1 MVVAAKRQEVYE
13 EVKQTPTIAPRPAR
27 QVKQKRLRVH
37 PMILLFMVVIVVAGL
52 TALGI
57 SQKIRAIELEY
68 QLQALKAE
76 LHEVQREGQQLQLKV
91 EQLQSLA
98 KIDTLARERLGM
110 IDPQGAHVLALA
122 DWEFSPNTQMATNPG
137 PRQVLARETKHLW
150 AVVYQWVG
158 ARLPV
163 MGTAEAGLMGR

>member
-1 MVVAAKRQEVYE
+1 MVLAAKRQEVYE
-13 EVKQTPTIAPRPAR
+13 EISQTPTIVSRPAKK
-27 QVKQKRLRVH
+27 VKRRLRVH
-37 PMILLFMVVIVVAGL
+37 PMILLFMIVIAVAGL

-68 QLQALKAE
+68 QLQALEAK
-76 LHEVQREGQQLQLKV
+76 LHQVQREGQQLQLRV

-98 KIDTLARERLGM
+98 KIDTLARDRLGM
-110 IDPQGAHVLALA
+110 VDPEGARVLALG
-122 DWEFSPNTQMATNPG
+122 DWELLPSTQMATNSG
-137 PRQVLARETKHLW
+137 PRQVLARETKRLW

-158 ARLPV
+158 ARLPT